1 MFSSDE
7 IKHVS
12 TADFFII
19 KKSITDKIYSSYA
32 EIGTLAK
39 EQLSNDFKI
48 EPSIV
53 NRSKIYRGEN
63 LEGLPWINCDAPGW
77 FNKDETLAIR
87 FLFWWANHYSV
98 TIQLSGK
105 FLNMLDYDKMQSPR
119 SEKILLCINEKPWR
133 YDLHEDNYMPLNKIK
148 DLKATFLKK
157 DFIKLSIAYPM
168 ETLHDFKSH
177 NQKALMCLLGM
188 LRND

>member
-1 MFSSDE
+1 MFSSAE
-7 IKHVS
+7 IQHANDS
-12 TADFFII
+12 DFFDI
-19 KKSITDKIYSSYA
+19 KRAISDKIYTCYG
-32 EIGTLAK
+32 EIGTIVKEKLA
-39 EQLSNDFKI
+39 SDFKI
-48 EPSIV
+48 EPSII

-77 FNKDETLAIR
+77 FNKDETFAIR
-87 FLFWWANHYSV
+87 FLFWWARHYSV
-98 TIQLSGK
+98 TLHLSGK
-105 FLNMLDYDKMQSPR
+105 FLKLLDTDKMQSPQ

-148 DLKATFLKK
+148 DLKATFLKM

-168 ETLHDFKSH
+168 ETLHDFKSQ

>member
-12 TADFFII
+12 TADFFEI
-19 KKSITDKIYSSYA
+19 KRAITDKIYTCYG
-32 EIGTLAK
+32 EIGTIAK
-39 EQLSNDFKI
+39 EKLASDFKI

-87 FLFWWANHYSV
+87 FFFIFSRHYSV
-98 TIQLSGK
+98 TLNLSGK
-105 FLNMLDYDKMQSPR
+105 FLNMFDYDKMQSPQ

-133 YDLHEDNYMPLNKIK
+133 YDLHEDNYMPLNQIQ
-148 DLKATFLKK
+148 DLKSTCLKM

-168 ETLHDFKSH
+168 ETLHNFKSH